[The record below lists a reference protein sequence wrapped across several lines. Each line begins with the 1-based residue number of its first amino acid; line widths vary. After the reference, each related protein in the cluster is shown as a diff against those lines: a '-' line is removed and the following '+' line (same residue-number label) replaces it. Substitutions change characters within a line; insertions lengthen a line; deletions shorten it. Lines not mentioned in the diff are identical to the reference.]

1 MKNFKKRYRMIWLAA
16 AIAGIAGTLTGCS
29 GFGTLFPDGRILRGG
44 LGNSED
50 WVPGNVYE
58 KTVETI
64 GAEENIRTICVD
76 SSLVDVK
83 IYSAKEKGK
92 SVSDGEILME
102 KNVGKKSP
110 DVDVYAENGV
120 LNITQPEQ
128 EKQDFPYNSEVFI
141 YLPENI
147 ELENIY
153 AEGED
158 GDIEISGN
166 LSIGKMTIELTS
178 GSLDLIGNVSVTSN
192 LSVKTITGMIEID
205 HVSCSGSLNLYSESG
220 DIEFFGNTQGNM
232 SAETGDGAILISGSM
247 RGDLKVDTCIGKIE
261 LDDVSCNGRL
271 SLYSESGDI
280 EFSGDVA
287 GKLTAQTG
295 RGDIDV
301 YDTAT
306 DHMALTSCVGHI
318 SVSLDGDARDYNYDI
333 ASESGDLDLNG
344 EVSSGILNTVKK
356 KNNWSGRKIAV
367 STESG
372 DIEIETEE

>member
-147 ELENIY
+147 ELENICV
-153 AEGED
+153 EGED

-178 GSLDLIGNVSVTSN
+178 GNLDLIGNVSITSD
-192 LSVKTITGMIEID
+192 LSVETITGMIEID
-205 HVSCSGSLNLYSESG
+205 RVTCSG
-220 DIEFFGNTQGNM
+220 FP
-232 SAETGDGAILISGSM
+232 
-247 RGDLKVDTCIGKIE
+247 E
-261 LDDVSCNGRL
+261 LC
-271 SLYSESGDI
+271 SESGDI

-333 ASESGDLDLNG
+333 SSENGDLDLNG